1 MDAAFAG
8 EACAETASY
17 VTNGRMI
24 AENRVCHAGKA
35 EFRKAVPMAPSP
47 DSPEVETEEFSLPLF
62 VLTVL
67 ATLAALL
74 AALRLFAP
82 GVWEAQFLAPI
93 WKGAAAFLFVSLV
106 NCFMEYFFHR
116 YVLHTPAIP
125 FLRRL
130 YRQHTLH
137 HALTRIARRQSR
149 DGRGILFIE
158 NKFPIVEPEQGEA
171 SFFPWYSLA
180 VFALVLSPLLALL
193 QWLLPSFPWFLSG
206 FAALAVSLTLYEVL
220 HAINHWPFEKWEPLI
235 RHPHWGWF
243 WQPVY
248 GFHLRHHAVTDCNE
262 SISGFFG
269 LPIADWALGT
279 CVIPQTV
286 YAEGEEWTPDKFRSP
301 RPRSIVRY
309 LDAWAGRVVQRRR
322 ERAASTPGVPPVEA
336 ATPLPTTP
344 HVRVYTRSEEIANWV
359 THGIGLAASI
369 VGLTLLII
377 FSSLRGN
384 AWHVVSFTVFG
395 LTLLTL
401 YTVSTI
407 YHAHR
412 SERGKL
418 LFRKLDHAAIFLLI
432 AGTYTPFLLTH
443 LRGPWGWTLFAV
455 IWGLCGAG
463 AVFKLFF
470 GERYRLSSTL
480 AYLFVGWLI
489 VVAIEPM
496 ITHVPHGGLWLL
508 LAGGL
513 CYTFGVIFYLWRQL
527 RYHHA
532 VWHSFVLGGSTC
544 HYLAVLLFLLPGEG

>member
-1 MDAAFAG
+1 M
-8 EACAETASY
+8 AS
-17 VTNGRMI
+17 
-24 AENRVCHAGKA
+24 
-35 EFRKAVPMAPSP
+35 SP
-47 DSPEVETEEFSLPLF
+47 ESPEVETEEFSLPLF

-67 ATLAALL
+67 ATLAGLL

-82 GVWEAQFLAPI
+82 GVWSQQFLAPI
-93 WKGAAAFLFVSLV
+93 GKAVIAFLVISLV
-106 NCFMEYFFHR
+106 NAFMEYFFHR

-130 YRQHTLH
+130 YKQHTLH
-137 HALTRIARRQSR
+137 HALTRIARKKSR

-158 NKFPIVEPEQGEA
+158 NKFPITEPEQGEA

-193 QWLLPSFPWFLSG
+193 QWLFPSFPWFLSG

-235 RHPHWGWF
+235 QNSRWGWF
-243 WQPVY
+243 WRPAY
-248 GFHLRHHAVTDCNE
+248 AFHLRHHAVTDCNE

-269 LPIADWALGT
+269 LPVGDWIFGT

-301 RPRSIVRY
+301 APRSFIKS
-309 LDAWAGRVVQRRR
+309 LDKYADRVIERRR
-322 ERAASTPGVPPVEA
+322 ALATATRQPVIDAAIPVPTA
-336 ATPLPTTP
+336 P
-344 HVRVYTRSEEIANWV
+344 HARVYSRGEEIANWV
-359 THGIGLAASI
+359 THGIGLAASV
-369 VGLTLLII
+369 VGLTLLIVY
-377 FSSLRGN
+377 SSLRGN

-395 LTLLTL
+395 LTLLLL

-407 YHAHR
+407 YHARR
-412 SERGKL
+412 SEPARR

-443 LRGPWGWTLFAV
+443 LRGPWGWMLFGIV
-455 IWGLCGAG
+455 WGLCGAG
-463 AVFKLFF
+463 AVFQLFC
-470 GERYRLSSTL
+470 GERYRLASTL

-489 VVAIEPM
+489 VVALEPM
-496 ITHVPHGGLWLL
+496 ITHVPYGGLWLL

-513 CYTFGVIFYLWRQL
+513 CYTFGVIFYLWRKL

-532 VWHSFVLGGSTC
+532 VWHGFVLGGSTC
-544 HYLAVLLFLLPGEG
+544 HYLAVLLFLLPRAD